1 MYITKML
8 YICKNMNWN
17 EIKRIA
23 EEKGFKFIRHG
34 KKHDIYYNYE
44 TGTMIQIERHW
55 SQEIRKGLM
64 NRLKKEIGF

>member
-1 MYITKML
+1 
-8 YICKNMNWN
+8 MNWN

-44 TGTMIQIERHW
+44 TGTMIQNGTGH
-55 SQEIRKGLM
+55 
-64 NRLKKEIGF
+64 KKSEKV

>member
-1 MYITKML
+1 
-8 YICKNMNWN
+8 MNWN

-64 NRLKKEIGF
+64 NR